1 MNIRFNGDAIFLAEP
16 QTLLQ
21 VMQSQLNDSE
31 MVLKRSVVAVN
42 QSLIPKN
49 EWQDYTLQEND
60 EIEVLTAVVGG

>member
-1 MNIRFNGDAIFLAEP
+1 MNIRFNGDAIVLAEP